1 MKFEL
6 IKTMFVKIYIV
17 LGGFIVLIVTAN
29 HLGPENRGIV
39 GLSLS
44 IIAFVQTLLYMSLG
58 QMIYSKINDGESS
71 GSVREYFERV
81 ITYNLACVPV
91 IITICYL
98 LLSQY
103 DIGSFFLI
111 ILCSLT
117 SFLLIV
123 EQQFQSISLALSKN
137 DSVNKIQML
146 TKTFNF
152 VTSLI
157 FVLVFELSALGVIFS
172 YFFSVL
178 ISVGMLYNIIVKNYF
193 SNFVFKFRS
202 FHREVITAMK
212 FHVNAIGQALFNQSP
227 LLIAGMYISL
237 EQVASLEMAVKFIA
251 VFFVVGQAAQQVA
264 MSQIAKV
271 NNKDA
276 LRVINKII
284 IYAGLLLLL
293 GVITAYYLSE
303 VVIGFLLTSDY
314 SEVYPILK
322 SMLII
327 AIPYS
332 LNMIMISMYLKLK
345 FFYEASRNNLTIGIV
360 CLVCSFLLINKFGAV
375 GFIYTYYITATL
387 MMIIIIYMLYMAK
400 EKIKGEISENS
411 AIV

>member
-271 NNKDA
+271 NNKNA